1 MYDERE
7 VIRSYM
13 EGEAYEARI
22 EAEREARYDEKIE
35 TAKRLLRMKKLSYGE
50 IAVASEL
57 TLAEVEKLAGLEL
70 V

>member
-1 MYDERE
+1 
-7 VIRSYM
+7 M